1 MLIQRLKI
9 RAKEKIQEKLPDT
22 EMVRY
27 SDNTETIKH
36 PFLGLFQPPTIS
48 ILLKEPR

>member
-22 EMVRY
+22 VLVCY
-27 SDNTETIKH
+27 SDNMESVKH
-36 PFLGLFQPPTIS
+36 PFLGKFQPPTIS
-48 ILLKEPR
+48 ILSKQQ